1 MRSYFYILSAIT
13 ASLVT
18 TIASASPSQVACTRE
33 YVPVCGSVQVQC
45 IKSPCD
51 PVKQTFSN
59 NCVAKAAGATNIQTG
74 SCESAIPPVVV
85 GGDKDKYGCIGSA
98 GYSWNSQARKC
109 LRPWESKIR
118 VITVDSVKK
127 SCTGV
132 APMECMQVKIGTE
145 KQWSNFYNDI
155 KGFDFVS
162 GYTYRLLV
170 LEEKIENPPMDAS
183 NVSYKLI
190 RLINKKLVSTPTSN
204 SDTIIGK
211 WNLVYFNTKEVDSSK
226 FTGNFTNKNFSMK
239 FCNMINGSY
248 TLSNNT
254 FIAPNA
260 ASTMMYCEW
269 LPMTLENAWN
279 LDGATYSLVSLRRM
293 PGSYGP
299 TMHLIIT
306 TKKWDRFTF
315 GN

>member
-1 MRSYFYILSAIT
+1 MRHIFYVLVILGISFSVGIM
-13 ASLVT
+13 S
-18 TIASASPSQVACTRE
+18 ASAYRML
-33 YVPVCGSVQVQC
+33 
-45 IKSPCD
+45 
-51 PVKQTFSN
+51 
-59 NCVAKAAGATNIQTG
+59 
-74 SCESAIPPVVV
+74 PP
-85 GGDKDKYGCIGSA
+85 GGDTDIHGCKGSA
-98 GYSWNSQARKC
+98 GYSWNSQAKQC
-109 LRPWESKIR
+109 LRSWESRIR
-118 VITVDSVKK
+118 IITIDSTKK
-127 SCTGV
+127 SCTGMV
-132 APMECMQVKIGTE
+132 PMECMQVKIGTE

-155 KGFDFVS
+155 KGFSFVS

-170 LEEKIENPPMDAS
+170 LEQKIENPPMDSS

-260 ASTMMYCEW
+260 ASTMMYCE
-269 LPMTLENAWN
+269 
-279 LDGATYSLVSLRRM
+279 
-293 PGSYGP
+293 
-299 TMHLIIT
+299 
-306 TKKWDRFTF
+306 
-315 GN
+315 